1 MTNANPSTPS
11 TPSTPIVRTPWGE
24 YMKQCEFVT
33 LRAATESGHVMRTL
47 HLQELKDGCPDE
59 VRDWLNDLPGN
70 TYVAMLDWMQETI
83 LAGYADDIQ
92 HTLGLPEALGL
103 TDIDEIAAVLMRAN
117 DQHHN
122 VSVDMM
128 RDDFNDNFVGIYGSW
143 REYSDE
149 LADETMPLTVGEE
162 SHYRVIDYEAFA
174 RDLKFDYSVY
184 DLPGYV
190 VAVYTNH

>member
-1 MTNANPSTPS
+1 MTNATPS
-11 TPSTPIVRTPWGE
+11 TPSTPIVRTPWEE

-33 LRAATESGHVMRTL
+33 LRAATESGHVMRTFNL
-47 HLQELKDGCPDE
+47 RELEHGCPEE
-59 VRDWLNDLPGN
+59 VRDWLDGLPGN
-70 TYVAMLDWMQETI
+70 TYVAMLDWVQDTMI
-83 LAGYADDIQ
+83 AGYADDIQ

-122 VSVDMM
+122 ISVDMM

-149 LADETMPLTVGEE
+149 LADELYGEHMD
-162 SHYRVIDYEAFA
+162 SDCAY
-174 RDLKFDYSVY
+174 LKFDYEQFADDLELDYGVY

>member
-1 MTNANPSTPS
+1 MTNATPS
-11 TPSTPIVRTPWGE
+11 TPSTPVVRTPWGE

-47 HLQELKDGCPDE
+47 HLQELEHGCPAE
-59 VRDWLNDLPGN
+59 VRDWLDNLPGN
-70 TYVAMLDWMQETI
+70 TYVTMLDWLQETMI
-83 LAGYADDIQ
+83 AGYADDIQ

-122 VSVDMM
+122 VSVDEM
-128 RDDFNDNFVGIYGSW
+128 RDDYEDNFVGIYGSW

-149 LADETMPLTVGEE
+149 LADDIYAEHIDTECPYV
-162 SHYRVIDYEAFA
+162 VFDYEQFA
-174 RDLKFDYSVY
+174 DDLKLDYGVY
-184 DLPGYV
+184 ELPGCV